1 MDLNDIAI
9 DITTITTAYDH
20 DGNVHTKDIGQ
31 DYLLDLFDDMETV
44 DDFKGQVYRFREDG
58 DIPDVYD
65 DEAYSEGEE
74 LGILIAD
81 RGLRR
86 DDIIDQVD
94 GNGFRDGFPAFLRDT
109 LEAGSTAFI
118 VSAGDEDFL
127 REFYRD
133 HEFDLN
139 RDNLAIS
146 GTKQDWQDGESR
158 GIKRGCG
165 RDKKH
170 QRYFEQAAIEHLNG
184 RSYDSHPY
192 DPLVAS
198 GDSPGDEKLLEY
210 ARESGGLAIATGER
224 PEEYAD
230 IVIDDDSWY
239 GQIAATL
246 GFAGLQNGLEK
257 DTIIDEA
264 ASYLQQFDM
273 DHSGA
278 IYEGGT
284 GDREVALNDTY
295 DSIAIGATMTQLT
308 EDILDEA
315 S

>member
-1 MDLNDIAI
+1 MDLTDIAI
-9 DITTITTAYDH
+9 DTTAITTAYDH

-44 DDFKGQVYRFREDG
+44 DDFTQQVYSFREGG

-81 RGLRR
+81 SGLRR

-94 GNGFRDGFPAFLRDT
+94 GNGFRDGFPTFLRDT
-109 LEAGSTAFI
+109 IEAGSTAFI

-133 HEFDLN
+133 HAFDLN

-158 GIKRGCG
+158 GIRRGCG

-184 RSYDSHPY
+184 RPYDSHPY

-198 GDSPGDEKLLEY
+198 GDSPGDEKLLGY
-210 ARESGGLAIATGER
+210 ARETGGLAIATGER
-224 PEEYAD
+224 PEDYAD
-230 IVIDDDSWY
+230 IVIEDDSWY

-246 GFAGLQNGLEK
+246 GFAGLQNGL
-257 DTIIDEA
+257 DRDDIVDEA
-264 ASYLQQFDM
+264 ASYLQQFDIDDEPDIRM
-273 DHSGA
+273 
-278 IYEGGT
+278 GGT
-284 GDREVALNDTY
+284 GDRTAALNDTY
-295 DSIAIGATMTQLT
+295 HDIHIGETITDLT
-308 EDILDEA
+308 EDILDA
-315 S
+315 AT